1 MLIDFPTPPPQ
12 IKLKLYADDVTV
24 YSRVE
29 RPIDA
34 EIVLQPYINKVVKWG
49 RKWKFKFSASKSTTV
64 SFTRSYKPGDDPL
77 LFLNGMRIPN
87 ASKFKFLGVILDAK
101 LLWKDHI
108 AHVVNKCIRLK
119 KRLLHYCKSL
129 VRPPNQIAVHLV

>member
-1 MLIDFPTPPPQ
+1 MLIDFPTPSPQ

-119 KRLLHYCKSL
+119 NAFSIIAKASYA
-129 VRPPNQIAVHLV
+129 PPNQIAVHLV